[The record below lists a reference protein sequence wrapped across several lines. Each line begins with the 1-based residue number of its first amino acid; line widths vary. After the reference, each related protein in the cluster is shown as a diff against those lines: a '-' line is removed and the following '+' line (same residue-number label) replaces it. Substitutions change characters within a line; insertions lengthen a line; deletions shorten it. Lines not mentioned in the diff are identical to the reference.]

1 MHTHETTEAVLR
13 TLLDPEAD
21 VIDSAGQLG
30 LTLAEFLQ
38 IAESPPVLQAIE
50 ALERIAEIRK
60 RALLARSAH
69 TAVAAL
75 ERIADGDPQTP
86 GAVETCRKAAAQILR
101 LAPKPETPH
110 LAPAEGAAPLAPD
123 HDTQG
128 DPGAPDRPVHAPQDA
143 ESFAPRNQVAQRNG
157 HAPAP
162 A

>member
-1 MHTHETTEAVLR
+1 MHTHQTTEAVFHA
-13 TLLDPEAD
+13 LLDPGAD
-21 VIDSAGQLG
+21 LVESARSLG
-30 LTLAEFLQ
+30 LTLAEFLE
-38 IAESPPVLQAIE
+38 IAESPQVTGAIE
-50 ALERIAEIRK
+50 ALERLAEIRT
-60 RALLARSAH
+60 RAITARAAH

-75 ERIADGDPQTP
+75 ERIAAGDPQTP

-143 ESFAPRNQVAQRNG
+143 DSFAPRNQVAQRNG